1 MLYDERRIYINGESY
16 LAAGRD
22 ARLMQRLADER
33 RLDAATLRRAS
44 RAALELL
51 ALWKEAGWLHDEFE

>member
-1 MLYDERRIYINGESY
+1 
-16 LAAGRD
+16 
-22 ARLMQRLADER
+22 MQRLADER